1 MNTVSQLP
9 VLISSIAIQLPV
21 LLVCLGGGAVVLT
34 RYRQMGRSGV
44 WALLGFGLGAVL
56 CLLVPAVQAGMQ
68 AWLVQSGGNTT
79 QYAQVLSA
87 FSILW
92 AVLRAVSYAFLLI
105 AILVGRS
112 ESGSADSR
120 AA

>member
-1 MNTVSQLP
+1 MNTSQLQM
-9 VLISSIAIQLPV
+9 LMTSIAIQLPV
-21 LLVCLGGGAVVLT
+21 LLVCLGGGAIVIT
-34 RYRQMGRSGV
+34 RYRQMGRSGI

-56 CLLVPAVQAGMQ
+56 CLLIPAVQAGMQ
-68 AWLVQSGGNTT
+68 AWLLQGGGNAT
-79 QYAQVLSA
+79 QYGRVLSA

-112 ESGSADSR
+112 ESRPAGSRTA
-120 AA
+120 